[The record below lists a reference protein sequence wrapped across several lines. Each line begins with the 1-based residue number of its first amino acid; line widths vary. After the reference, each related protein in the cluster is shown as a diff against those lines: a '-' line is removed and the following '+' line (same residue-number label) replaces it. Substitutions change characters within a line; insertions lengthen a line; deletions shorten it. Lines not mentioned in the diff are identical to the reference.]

1 MSHTTIAH
9 TYTRNGVYY
18 FARRVPRA
26 VHGAYTK
33 RKIIFSLKT
42 RCPIVAAN
50 RVKKLIA
57 KLDDHWFTLR
67 LQTDPDL
74 GGQPDFELVVA
85 RLLKGCLGQL
95 LVEGG
100 DLEGLRPSQ

>member
-1 MSHTTIAH
+1 MLHKTVAH

-26 VHGAYTK
+26 VNGAYTK

-42 RCPIVAAN
+42 RDPIVAAN

-57 KLDDHWFTLR
+57 KLGEETVTMAGKSDDAKGGR
-67 LQTDPDL
+67 IKEL
-74 GGQPDFELVVA
+74 GEALTAAAQ
-85 RLLKGCLGQL
+85 
-95 LVEGG
+95 
-100 DLEGLRPSQ
+100 